1 MIVVSDTTPLS
12 ELAKVGKL
20 DILRDTYGKI
30 LIPQEVYDEI
40 TTGSHPAIE
49 LIEAVDWIEVRAI
62 EDREAFTRLQ
72 QTTRL
77 GRGEC
82 AAMILAEAL
91 NADQL
96 LIDDLAARRVA
107 LSRGLPVIGTIGT
120 LLLAKQRGLIDSVK
134 VLLDDLINA
143 GKWISP
149 QLYEEVLGLA
159 KEEK

>member
-20 DILRDTYGKI
+20 DILRETYGEI

-40 TTGSHPAIE
+40 TTGSHPAVE
-49 LIEAVDWIEVRAI
+49 LIKTVDWLEIRAI
-62 EDREAFTRLQ
+62 TDMKALVRLKR
-72 QTTRL
+72 TTRL
-77 GRGEC
+77 GKGEC

-91 NADQL
+91 TADQL

-120 LLLAKQRGLIDSVK
+120 LLLAKQRGLIGNVK
-134 VLLDDLINA
+134 EVLDALIDG
-143 GKWISP
+143 GKWIGP
-149 QLYEEVLGLA
+149 QLYEEVLALA
-159 KEEK
+159 DEG